1 MKKNG
6 VAIFLVIVLLI
17 FGVSFVALNG
27 IGNGTFAIESI
38 ADSMKLGL
46 DIEGGVV
53 VVYEADTDLSGDDL
67 KQLMIQTKNVI
78 TRRVNEMGLT
88 EPNITIQGD
97 KRIRIELPG
106 VKNANDAISMIGKTA
121 QLEFVLVDED
131 SMALSGMKKEDFK
144 STSILTGKEVKDS
157 KLSFDKYNKPG
168 VSLEFDSN
176 GTKLFKEA
184 TEKAVN
190 YSAGKGQIAIILDN
204 TVISAPYTK
213 IVIGDG
219 KAVISGNFTIDEA
232 TTLASLIRG
241 GALPVNL
248 NEIQTSVIG
257 PTLGLEALNTS
268 VDAAKIGFLL
278 VILFMLIYYRIPGF
292 IASIALI
299 LYSSLLLFIMVGFNA
314 TLTLPGVA
322 GIVLSVGMAV
332 DANVIIFERI
342 KEELKNGKTL
352 RASIDSGFSRALR
365 TIIDSNVTTFIAAIV
380 LFTFGEGPIKGFAVT
395 LMIGILTSM
404 FTAVIVTKTLLKS
417 SLAFKGFNNKALY
430 GVRGVAK

>member
-6 VAIFLVIVLLI
+6 VAVFLVIVLLI
-17 FGVSFVALNG
+17 CGVSYLALNG
-27 IGNGTFAIESI
+27 VGSGTFGVKSI

-53 VVYEADTDLSGDDL
+53 VVYEAKTDATGSDL
-67 KQLMIQTKNVI
+67 LQLMNQTKNVI
-78 TRRVNEMGLT
+78 VRRVNSMGLT

-121 QLEFVLVDED
+121 QLEFVLVDQK
-131 SMALSGMKKEDFK
+131 SVARSGMTKDAFVG
-144 STSILTGKEVKDS
+144 TQILTGQEVKDS

-168 VSLEFDSN
+168 VGLEFN
-176 GTKLFKEA
+176 TEGTKLFRTA
-184 TEKAVN
+184 TESAVA
-190 YSAGKGQIAIILDN
+190 YPGGKGQIAIILDDN
-204 TVISAPYTK
+204 VISAPYTS

-219 KAVISGNFTIDEA
+219 KAVITGNFTVEEA
-232 TTLASLIRG
+232 TNLASLIRG

-248 NEIQTSVIG
+248 DEVQTSVIG
-257 PTLGLEALNTS
+257 PTLGLDALKTS
-268 VDAAKIGFLL
+268 VNAAKIGLLL
-278 VILFMLIYYRIPGF
+278 VVLFMLVFYRVPGF
-292 IASIALI
+292 IASIALV
-299 LYSSLLLFIMVGFNA
+299 LYAGVLLFIMVGFNA

-322 GIVLSVGMAV
+322 GIVLSLGMAV

-342 KEELKNGKTL
+342 KEELRNGKTL

-395 LMIGILTSM
+395 LMIGIVTSM
-404 FTAVIVTKTLLKS
+404 FTAVVVTKTLLKS
-417 SLAFKGFNNKALY
+417 SLSFKGFNSNKMY
-430 GVRGVAK
+430 GVRGGN